1 MGALKLLAD
10 SWTAEELNRLGL
22 HMYVSPRPLL
32 YPYIDAYGKNGFKP
46 EVEQWG
52 QRGTLDCAKILD
64 QMNGSTPPP
73 EPELDPELE
82 GAQEQVQAE
91 GGEYKPVELKEEAG
105 EAISDEAAG
114 GDDNLEPVDLPVKAD
129 TKEMT
134 LEEYEAMLD
143 AEPNDYDDLTDL
155 ESGFLEAT
163 DIAKKGAA

>member
-1 MGALKLLAD
+1 MDGRRAQPSGSAHVCESASSLISAC
-10 SWTAEELNRLGL
+10 
-22 HMYVSPRPLL
+22 
-32 YPYIDAYGKNGFKP
+32 IDAYEKNGFKP

-82 GAQEQVQAE
+82 GAQEEVQAG
-91 GGEYKPVELKEEAG
+91 GGEGKPVELKEEAG

-143 AEPNDYDDLTDL
+143 AEPNDYDDLTNL
-155 ESGFLEAT
+155 EGGFLEAT
-163 DIAKKGAA
+163 DIATKGAA